1 MAEQLI
7 TSANIEIALVDRAS
21 AQIQN
26 LSKSFDSFG
35 KSVSGL
41 EKTAIA
47 VGAAIGAVGFAAIKF
62 GKAAFNESARV
73 RELDVAMQAIGN
85 STKIGYSTINMASK
99 SIRKMGIELAAS
111 QQIAIE
117 FAQNNLD
124 MAKAAKIARVAQDLA
139 VIGQKNSTET
149 TLLLTRAII
158 TGRTELLKSAGVQK
172 SAGQMYEEYAATLGK
187 ASTSLSAVEK
197 QTAVLNGV
205 LEEGTRVAGTYEA
218 AMQEPGKVLRSFPRL
233 INDIQVAMGMALTDG
248 FGPMIMAAYD
258 LTKIFAKAVGE
269 GGKLEG
275 IVVLL
280 RHGVEMFTTPLTN
293 LILNMQELLKS
304 FSFNAT
310 EAIKFIKPMKELAPI
325 ILAISTGLSTLAGS
339 SLLAALGF
347 KSLAT
352 KLNPWIAGFTV
363 LIAMTPRLQ
372 ESIAKLFNALKPL
385 LPIIVGVGKAIVEGF
400 ASALDILLPAIEK
413 LVDFI
418 VILLKPL
425 QNLKTDSDNAG
436 KATKILADFVAGLTL
451 VFVSYKTAMLLAA
464 GASQIFAAGQAIAA
478 FASLGFAGAL
488 QAVKV
493 ALISTGIGAIVVL
506 IGTLAAAFYTAWQNS
521 QTFRDKVT
529 GAFNKIRPVLQAF
542 VDLFLGQINLFIK
555 AWNALPF
562 TDKIKELTYE
572 VGVWKAATISDTKEA
587 ADAWLYYS
595 DANKV
600 AARQRAK
607 DMQAERALT
616 KSTMDENKEAMEGA
630 RQKAKELADRIKGLH
645 LAAKEAV
652 QGFKDF
658 NFEVRDTRSLT
669 QKVSEAFVKMDMDM
683 YNANMS
689 ADDLL
694 NSFQE
699 FTKTLQNNFSV
710 ALENARQKLDDAR
723 QKFDEFKNVISGS
736 IKGVIRFE
744 KAVEEGDFLAGLI
757 KQAEDA
763 TKFSDQVKKL
773 IEMGLSESA
782 ITKVVD
788 AGYEAGTIIAD
799 QIIAG
804 GQTVV
809 NQVNKLVADVE
820 KVADAVGY
828 FGAQRFYQAGID
840 QANALVDG
848 ILSQMNQRESEIE
861 AMIARLTNLLDTK
874 ARAEAALATTTS
886 TLGGG
891 ASTSVVADAAKKQP
905 TVITKLTAAQLAQQE
920 AERKAF
926 QKIVDENARARAA
939 RGPLTSGGP
948 SGGTTIKAV
957 KQYVSPIGPR
967 PIPFAEGGIVNR
979 PTLALI
985 GEKGPEA
992 VIPLNKAG
1000 GMGGG
1005 AVYNITVN
1013 AGIGTNG
1020 QEVGKQIVEAIK
1032 KFERSSGP
1040 VFAKA

>member
-1 MAEQLI
+1 
-7 TSANIEIALVDRAS
+7 
-21 AQIQN
+21 
-26 LSKSFDSFG
+26 
-35 KSVSGL
+35 
-41 EKTAIA
+41 
-47 VGAAIGAVGFAAIKF
+47 
-62 GKAAFNESARV
+62 
-73 RELDVAMQAIGN
+73 
-85 STKIGYSTINMASK
+85 
-99 SIRKMGIELAAS
+99 
-111 QQIAIE
+111 
-117 FAQNNLD
+117 
-124 MAKAAKIARVAQDLA
+124 
-139 VIGQKNSTET
+139 
-149 TLLLTRAII
+149 
-158 TGRTELLKSAGVQK
+158 
-172 SAGQMYEEYAATLGK
+172 
-187 ASTSLSAVEK
+187 
-197 QTAVLNGV
+197 
-205 LEEGTRVAGTYEA
+205 
-218 AMQEPGKVLRSFPRL
+218 
-233 INDIQVAMGMALTDG
+233 
-248 FGPMIMAAYD
+248 
-258 LTKIFAKAVGE
+258 
-269 GGKLEG
+269 
-275 IVVLL
+275 
-280 RHGVEMFTTPLTN
+280 MFTTPLTN
-293 LILNMQELLKS
+293 LVLNMQDLLKS
-304 FSFNAT
+304 FSFNAI

-325 ILAISTGLSTLAGS
+325 ILAISTGLSTLAGN

-363 LIAMTPRLQ
+363 LIAMTPQLRESLARLM
-372 ESIAKLFNALKPL
+372 NALKPL
-385 LPIIVGVGKAIVEGF
+385 LPVILGVGKAIVEGL
-400 ASALDILLPAIEK
+400 ANALDSLLPVIESMVNF
-413 LVDFI
+413 LVN
-418 VILLKPL
+418 LLKPL
-425 QNLKTDSDNAG
+425 QNTSSNTKVLSDNL
-436 KATKILADFVAGLTL
+436 KILTKAVELGTIAFVAYRGITL
-451 VFVSYKTAMLLAA
+451 AAAAA
-464 GASQIFAAGQAIAA
+464 GAIY
-478 FASLGFAGAL
+478 AGAVWLGVAAQKAFNFAL
-488 QAVKV
+488 QLTKV
-493 ALISTGIGAIVVL
+493 ALISTGIGAFVVL
-506 IGTLAAAFYTAWQNS
+506 IGTLAAAFYTAWTSS
-521 QTFRDKVT
+521 QTFRNKVVD
-529 GAFNKIRPVLQAF
+529 AFNKIRPIVQAF
-542 VDLFLGQINLFIK
+542 VDFFLNNINLFIK
-555 AWNALPF
+555 AWNAIPF
-562 TDKIKELTYE
+562 TTKIQELTYE
-572 VGVWKAATISDTKEA
+572 VGVWKAATLSDTKEA

-595 DANKV
+595 DSNKV

-694 NSFQE
+694 DSFQE
-699 FTKTLQNNFSV
+699 FTKTLQNDFSV

-744 KAVEEGDFLAGLI
+744 KAVEQGDFLAGLI

-820 KVADAVGY
+820 LVADAVGY
-828 FGAQRFYQAGID
+828 FGAQRFYQAGVD
-840 QANALVDG
+840 QANALVNG
-848 ILSQMNQRESEIE
+848 ILEQMNARESEIE
-861 AMIARLTNLLDTK
+861 GMIARITNLLDTK

-886 TLGGG
+886 TGVG
-891 ASTSVVADAAKKQP
+891 ASTGAAVEAVVKTPPKIINPLD
-905 TVITKLTAAQLAQQE
+905 
-920 AERKAF
+920 
-926 QKIVDENARARAA
+926 KIVKGTSLTQREVTKILNDPVAKASAA
-939 RGPLTSGGP
+939 RYQAMANIPRMATGGVV
-948 SGGTTIKAV
+948 T
-957 KQYVSPIGPR
+957 
-967 PIPFAEGGIVNR
+967 R
-979 PTLALI
+979 PTLAMI

-1000 GMGGG
+1000 GMGG

>member
-1 MAEQLI
+1 VQR
-7 TSANIEIALVDRAS
+7 LV
-21 AQIQN
+21 
-26 LSKSFDSFG
+26 LL
-35 KSVSGL
+35 VSL
-41 EKTAIA
+41 PC
-47 VGAAIGAVGFAAIKF
+47 KF
-62 GKAAFNESARV
+62 GKASFNESARV
-73 RELDVAMQAIGN
+73 RELDVAMQAIGT
-85 STKIGYSTINMASK
+85 STKIGYSVINTATQ

-124 MAKAAKIARVAQDLA
+124 MASASKVARVAQDLA

-149 TLLLTRAII
+149 TMLLVRAII

-187 ASTSLSAVEK
+187 ASTALSATEK

-205 LEEGTRVAGTYEA
+205 LTEGTRVAGTYEA
-218 AMQEPGKVLRSFPRL
+218 AMREPGKVLRSFPRL
-233 INDIQVAMGMALTDG
+233 INDIQVAMGSALTDG

-258 LTKIFAKAVGE
+258 LVKIFAKAVGE

-275 IVVLL
+275 VVVLL
-280 RHGVEMFTTPLTN
+280 KHAVEIFTTPLTN
-293 LILNMQELLKS
+293 LILNMQDLLKS

-310 EAIKFIKPMKELAPI
+310 EAIKFIKPMKELVPI

-339 SLLAALGF
+339 SLLTALGF

-363 LIAMTPRLQ
+363 LIAMTPKLQ

-400 ASALDILLPAIEK
+400 AKALDILLPFIERMVNF
-413 LVDFI
+413 LVN
-418 VILLKPL
+418 LLKPL
-425 QNLKTDSDNAG
+425 QNTSSNTKVLSDNL
-436 KATKILADFVAGLTL
+436 KILTKAVELGTIAFVAYKGITL
-451 VFVSYKTAMLLAA
+451 AASAA
-464 GASQIFAAGQAIAA
+464 GAIY
-478 FASLGFAGAL
+478 AGAVWL
-488 QAVKV
+488 GVAAQKAFNFALKLTKV
-493 ALISTGIGAIVVL
+493 ALISTGIGAFVVL
-506 IGTLAAAFYTAWQNS
+506 IGILAAAFYTAWTSS
-521 QTFRDKVT
+521 QTFRDKVV
-529 GAFNKIRPVLQAF
+529 GAFNKIRPIVQGF
-542 VDLFLGQINLFIK
+542 VDFFLNKINLFIK
-555 AWNALPF
+555 AWNAIPF
-562 TDKIKELTYE
+562 TTKIQELTYE
-572 VGVWKAATISDTKEA
+572 VGVWKAATLSDTQDA
-587 ADAWLYYS
+587 ADAWMYYS
-595 DANKV
+595 DSNKV
-600 AARQRAK
+600 AMMRQAK
-607 DMQAERALT
+607 DLRAQRALT
-616 KSTMDENKEAMEGA
+616 EDTMKDNAEALESA

-658 NFEVRDTRSLT
+658 NFEIRDTRSLA
-669 QKVSEAFVKMDMDM
+669 QKVSDAFVKMDMDM
-683 YNANMS
+683 RNANMS

-694 NSFQE
+694 DSFQE
-699 FTKTLQNNFSV
+699 FTKTLQNDFSV

-723 QKFDEFKNVISGS
+723 QKFDKFKNVISGS

-744 KAVEEGDFLAGLI
+744 KAVEDGDFLAGLI
-757 KQAEDA
+757 KQADDA

-782 ITKVVD
+782 ITRVVD
-788 AGYEAGTIIAD
+788 AGYDAGTLIAD

-820 KVADAVGY
+820 IVADAVGY

-848 ILSQMNQRESEIE
+848 ILSQMNQRESELE

-891 ASTSVVADAAKKQP
+891 ASTSVVADAVKEP
-905 TVITKLTAAQLAQQE
+905 KLKTNPLD
-920 AERKAF
+920 
-926 QKIVDENARARAA
+926 KIVKGTSLTQREVTKILNDPVAKASAA
-939 RGPLTSGGP
+939 RYQAMAQSSVFKPRMMATGGVV
-948 SGGTTIKAV
+948 T
-957 KQYVSPIGPR
+957 
-967 PIPFAEGGIVNR
+967 R
-979 PTLALI
+979 PTLAMI

-1000 GMGGG
+1000 GMGG

>member
-1 MAEQLI
+1 MAEQII
-7 TSANIEIALVDRAS
+7 TSANIEIGVVDRAS

-26 LSKSFDSFG
+26 LSKSFDAFG

-47 VGAAIGAVGFAAIKF
+47 VGAAIGAVGYAAIKF
-62 GKAAFNESARV
+62 GKASFNEAARV
-73 RELDVAMQAIGN
+73 RELDVAMQAIGT

-124 MAKAAKIARVAQDLA
+124 MAKASKIARVAQDLA

-258 LTKIFAKAVGE
+258 LVKAFSKGVGE

-280 RHGVEMFTTPLTN
+280 KHAVEIFTTPLTN
-293 LILNMQELLKS
+293 LIINMEKLVKS

-310 EAIKFIKPMKELAPI
+310 EAIAFIKPMKELVPI

-363 LIAMTPRLQ
+363 LIAMTPKLQ
-372 ESIAKLFNALKPL
+372 ESVARLMGALKPL
-385 LPIIVGVGKAIVEGF
+385 LPIIVGVGKAILEGL
-400 ASALDILLPAIEK
+400 ANALDTLLPVIESMVTF
-413 LVDFI
+413 LVN
-418 VILLKPL
+418 LLKPL
-425 QNLKTDSDNAG
+425 QNTSTDTKVLSDNL
-436 KATKILADFVAGLTL
+436 KILTKAVELGTTAFIVYKGITL
-451 VFVSYKTAMLLAA
+451 AAA
-464 GASQIFAAGQAIAA
+464 GASAIY
-478 FASLGFAGAL
+478 AGAVWL
-488 QAVKV
+488 GV
-493 ALISTGIGAIVVL
+493 AAQKAFNFALKLTKGAMIATGIGAFVVL
-506 IGTLAAAFYTAWQNS
+506 IGTLAAAFYTAWTTS
-521 QTFRDKVT
+521 QTFRNKVVD
-529 GAFNKIRPVLQAF
+529 AFNKIRPVLQAF
-542 VDLFLGQINLFIK
+542 VDFFLNHINLFIK
-555 AWNALPF
+555 AWNAIPF
-562 TDKIKELTYE
+562 TSKIQELTYE
-572 VGVWKAATISDTKEA
+572 VGVWKAATLSDTKEA

-600 AARQRAK
+600 ALRQRAK
-607 DMQAERALT
+607 DMQAERAVT
-616 KSTMDENKEAMEGA
+616 KSTMEDNKEAMESA

-658 NFEVRDTRSLT
+658 NFQVRDTRSLT
-669 QKVSEAFVKMDMDM
+669 QKVSDAFVKMDMDM

-694 NSFQE
+694 KNFQE
-699 FTKTLQNNFSV
+699 FTKTLQNDFSV
-710 ALENARQKLDDAR
+710 ALDNARQKLDDAR

-809 NQVNKLVADVE
+809 NQVNKLVTDVE
-820 KVADAVGY
+820 TVADAVGY

-861 AMIARLTNLLDTK
+861 GMIARLTNLLDTK
-874 ARAEAALATTTS
+874 ARAEAALATVS
-886 TLGGG
+886 SSGGG
-891 ASTSVVADAAKKQP
+891 VSTGAVVDAVKDTPQKNNP
-905 TVITKLTAAQLAQQE
+905 LD
-920 AERKAF
+920 
-926 QKIVDENARARAA
+926 KIVKGTSLTQRQVNAV
-939 RGPLTSGGP
+939 LTNRVAIESGNRYQAMAQSSVFKP
-948 SGGTTIKAV
+948 RMMATGGVVT
-957 KQYVSPIGPR
+957 
-967 PIPFAEGGIVNR
+967 R
-979 PTLALI
+979 PTLAMI

-1000 GMGGG
+1000 GMGG